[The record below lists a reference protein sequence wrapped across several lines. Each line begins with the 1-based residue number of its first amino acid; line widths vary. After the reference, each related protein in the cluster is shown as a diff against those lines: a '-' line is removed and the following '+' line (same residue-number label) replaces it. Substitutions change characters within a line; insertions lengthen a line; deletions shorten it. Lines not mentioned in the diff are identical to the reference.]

1 MLINDRQLLPDAL
14 VQLTDNSGRVGRS
27 VELEEEGQWV
37 VIDFK
42 EETTRRI
49 ARRQVLQMHLVP
61 SGGFLAIDFNDH
73 EATRALMLDG
83 PLRLVASAL
92 LDFKSLGRSSKASDL
107 KSRLGTA
114 RMLPD
119 GMTWNNWWNRVRP
132 AIKEAPDFRESKGS
146 YSLSLSVR
154 QSTDIPLAPLPDPP
168 RPASTKT
175 KEPARPV
182 SEMVAGII
190 SGELEFTG
198 IKGTAEQRKVFR
210 ALQKSD
216 DLDWLDGQGI
226 PAGLLVSIPSVRM
239 VSGELFKS
247 HRDSRWID
255 IMGRFCESITA
266 DINHSGEDGDQR
278 RTDDWVKSRLQ
289 VIETLWN
296 YVSENQSFAGNC
308 GVFTGCLTGLWLALR
323 GSTTA
328 YEDASSICEQGLV
341 GLLTVD
347 HSLIQSFAARFS
359 EDRYGSRVRS
369 EALESLFNRIDDTDR
384 LSVIREMWCVGPGEA
399 VDLGWRILNR
409 STAAGRLPEIVAGE
423 IEKTFEGIRSELLV
437 TLAEYT
443 NRLDQTGPGLQGS
456 LVSYQL
462 MLASL
467 DQGASRQMRSSLV
480 SNLEAVL
487 ATGADHTADTEDS
500 GSGDILDS
508 MVLAMRN
515 VMASESVEQLQVID
529 SLQSRIEELEADLER
544 SGVRQSRAESA
555 NERLIKGYRLPEQLA
570 EANGQKKVLEAMAK
584 YHQQLERAKYV
595 GNLDGETVDW
605 LLRSF
610 RNTETDFQVELIGSP
625 GESATFDPDIHT
637 YRAGEEGDAGSVLLE
652 TSALVWH
659 DPNGKRIVLARA
671 QVKPS

>member
-1 MLINDRQLLPDAL
+1 MLINERQLLPDAF
-14 VQLTDNSGRVGRS
+14 VQLPDNSGQVGKI
-27 VELEEEGQWV
+27 VELEEEGQWI

-42 EETTRRI
+42 EETNRRV
-49 ARRQVLQMHLVP
+49 ARKQVLQMHLVP
-61 SGGFLAIDFNDH
+61 FDGFLAGDFKDH
-73 EATRALMLDG
+73 EGTRELMING

-92 LDFKSLGRSSKASDL
+92 IDFKSLGKSSKASDL

-119 GMTWNNWWNRVRP
+119 GMTWENWWNRVRP
-132 AIKEAPDFRESKGS
+132 AIKEAPDLRESKGN

-154 QSTDIPLAPLPDPP
+154 QSTDIPLAHIPDPP

-175 KEPARPV
+175 KQPARPV
-182 SEMVAGII
+182 SEVVAGII
-190 SGELEFTG
+190 SGELGFTE

-216 DLDWLDGQGI
+216 DLNWLDEQGI
-226 PAGLLVSIPSVRM
+226 PAGLLVAIPTARM
-239 VSGELFKS
+239 VGGELFKS

-266 DINHSGEDGDQR
+266 DINYSGEDGDQR
-278 RTDDWVKSRLQ
+278 RTDDWVKSRVQL
-289 VIETLWN
+289 IETLWN

-308 GVFTGCLTGLWLALR
+308 GVFAGRLTGLWLALR
-323 GSTTA
+323 GSTTR

-341 GLLTVD
+341 SLLTID
-347 HSLIQSFAARFS
+347 HSLISSFAARFS
-359 EDRYGSRVRS
+359 DDRYSSRVRS
-369 EALESLFNRIDDTDR
+369 EALESLFNRIDDRDR

-399 VDLGWRILNR
+399 IDLGWRILTR
-409 STAAGRLPEIVAGE
+409 STEAGRLPEIIAQE
-423 IEKTFEGIRSELLV
+423 IEKTFEGIQSELLV
-437 TLAEYT
+437 ALAEYI
-443 NRLDQTGPGLQGS
+443 NRLGQTGPDLKGS
-456 LVSYQL
+456 LISHQL

-467 DQGASRQMRSSLV
+467 DPGASRQMGSSLV

-487 ATGADHTADTEDS
+487 ATDADQTADTEDS

-508 MVLAMRN
+508 MVFAMRN
-515 VMASESVEQLQVID
+515 VMAVESVEQLQVID
-529 SLQSRIEELEADLER
+529 SLQSRIEELEADLES

-555 NERLIKGYRLPEQLA
+555 NERLIKGYRLPEQQA
-570 EANGQKKVLEAMAK
+570 EANGQKNVLEAMAK
-584 YHQQLERAKYV
+584 YHQQLERAKFS
-595 GNLDGETVDW
+595 GNLDRETVDW
-605 LLRSF
+605 LLRLF
-610 RNTETDFQVELIGSP
+610 WNTETDFQVELIGSP

-637 YRAGEEGDAGSVLLE
+637 YRTEEEGDGGSVLLE

-659 DPNGKRIVLARA
+659 DPNGKKIVLARA